1 MFPIIMMAK
10 EILSSR
16 KTTVIFIIS
25 VLVFILSA
33 FSYSNSTNALEQ
45 LTGEYR
51 NGLQNVETALFELK
65 NTAEAPTFDLVKTR
79 QAFLNVRGKYKQI
92 EFILEYFD
100 NTAVKD
106 YVNGAPLPKIERNSG
121 EMNVL
126 QPHGLQVIDEMLFEE
141 QPDTEGLKNE
151 IALLC
156 KNFTELKLFQQKQY
170 MSERNLFEAARL
182 QLVRVASMGITG
194 FDTPGSGNS
203 LADCQNALQPLLYM
217 AKVYTPQLKGE
228 LGQQLETKLSAAIQ
242 YLSVNADFDAF
253 NRLEFIREYLNP
265 AFKLF
270 KDAQLQ
276 LGIET
281 VYDTPAGINQPY
293 NYLADN
299 FFGNDFLNPDYYSM
313 VKKGITQPQ
322 MEKLGKYLF
331 FDPVL
336 SSNNKRACASCHNPQ
351 KAFTDG
357 EQRSLALDFK
367 GTVSRNSPTLINSV
381 FAERYFYDLRT
392 EKIENQF
399 EHVITS
405 PHEFNTSYPEIS
417 AKLNQSEEYKQ
428 LFREAFPNYNG
439 EISKHTISEAIGA
452 YLKTLTSFNS
462 DFDKHLRGEANILSP
477 QAINGFNLFMG
488 KAACATCHFAPTF
501 SGLVPPNFAEN
512 ESEVLGVPATNDTIN
527 PVLDGDIGRF
537 GGRMK
542 EKVDFNRH
550 AFKTVTVR
558 NAALTA
564 PYMHNGVY
572 KTLEDVLDFYNRG
585 GGAGLG
591 FELDN
596 QTLAPD
602 ALNLTPSE
610 TKDIIAFMQS
620 LTDTTGL
627 TQVPVSLPKFPS
639 ADLNKRKIGGEY

>member
-1 MFPIIMMAK
+1 MAK
-10 EILSSR
+10 DILSSR
-16 KTTVIFIIS
+16 KTTVICVIS
-25 VLVFILSA
+25 VLIFLLSA
-33 FSYSNSTNALEQ
+33 FSYSSKTTALEQ

-51 NGLQNVETALFELK
+51 TGLQNVETALFELK
-65 NTAEAPTFDLVKTR
+65 NTVEDKSFDVQKTR
-79 QAFLNVRGKYKQI
+79 EAFLKVRASYKQI
-92 EFILEYFD
+92 EFLLEYFD

-106 YVNGAPLPKIERNSG
+106 YINGAPLPKIERNSG
-121 EMNVL
+121 EMNIL
-126 QPHGLQVIDEMLFEE
+126 QPHGLQVLDEMIFEDE
-141 QPDTEGLKNE
+141 PDGEELKKE
-151 IALLC
+151 VGLLC
-156 KNFTELKLFQQKQY
+156 KNFTELKAFQLKQY
-170 MSERNLFEAARL
+170 IAERNLFEAARL
-182 QLVRVASMGITG
+182 QLVRIASMGITG

-203 LADCQNALQPLLYM
+203 LVDCQNALLPLLEM
-217 AKVYTPQLKGE
+217 AKIYKPQLQGE
-228 LGQQLETKLSAAIQ
+228 TSTQLEAKLEAAKQ
-242 YLSVNADFDAF
+242 YLAANPDFDTF
-253 NRLEFIREYLNP
+253 NRLVFIKEYLNP
-265 AFKLF
+265 VFKLF

-281 VYDTPAGINQPY
+281 VYDTPAGARQPY

-299 FFGNDFLNPDYYSM
+299 FFGDDFLNPDYFSM
-313 VKKGITQPQ
+313 VKTSTHQPKI
-322 MEKLGKYLF
+322 EELGKYLF

-357 EQRSLALDFK
+357 EQRSLAMDFK
-367 GTVSRNSPTLINSV
+367 GTVSRNSPTLVNSV
-381 FAERYFYDLRT
+381 FADRYFYDLRT

-417 AKLNQSEEYKQ
+417 AKLNQSEEYKK

-439 EISKHTISEAIGA
+439 EIAKHTISEAIGA
-452 YLKTLTSFNS
+452 YLKTLTAFNS
-462 DFDKHLRGEANILSP
+462 DFDKHLRGESNTLSP

-501 SGLVPPNFAEN
+501 SGLVPPNFTES
-512 ESEVLGVPATNDTIN
+512 ESEVLGVPATTDTIN
-527 PVLDGDIGRF
+527 PLLDGDIGRF

-550 AFKTVTVR
+550 SFKTVTVR
-558 NAALTA
+558 NVSLTA

-572 KTLEDVLDFYNRG
+572 NTLEEVLNFYNKG

-591 FELDN
+591 FELEN

-610 TKDIIAFMQS
+610 MKDIITFMQS
-620 LTDTTGL
+620 LTDTVGL
-627 TQVPVSLPKFPS
+627 INKPVSLPKFPS
-639 ADLNKRKIGGEY
+639 AELNKRKIGGEY

>member
-1 MFPIIMMAK
+1 MMAK

-16 KTTVIFIIS
+16 KTTVICIIS
-25 VLVFILSA
+25 VLIFILSA
-33 FSYSNSTNALEQ
+33 FSYSSKTNALVE
-45 LTGEYR
+45 LTSEYR
-51 NGLQNVETALFELK
+51 KGLQNVETALFELK
-65 NTAEAPTFDLVKTR
+65 NTVEDKNVNVQKTR
-79 QAFLNVRGKYKQI
+79 EAFLAVRASYKQI
-92 EFILEYFD
+92 EFLLEYYD

-106 YVNGAPLPKIERNSG
+106 YINGAPLPKIERNSG

-141 QPDTEGLKNE
+141 QPDIEGLKNE

-170 MSERNLFEAARL
+170 IAERNLFEAARL
-182 QLVRVASMGITG
+182 QVVRIASMGITG

-203 LADCQNALQPLLYM
+203 LVDCQNALQPLLKM
-217 AKVYTPQLKGE
+217 AKLYRPQLQGD
-228 LGQQLETKLSAAIQ
+228 LGQQLEDKLSAAIH
-242 YLSVNADFDAF
+242 YLNTNADFDSF
-253 NRLEFIREYLNP
+253 NRLEFIKGYLTP
-265 AFKLF
+265 VFKLF

-281 VYDTPAGINQPY
+281 VYDTPAGKHQSY

-299 FFGNDFLNPDYYSM
+299 FFSNDFFNVDYFSM
-313 VKKGITQPQ
+313 VKKGPTQPQ

-336 SSNNKRACASCHNPQ
+336 SANNKRACASCHNPQ

-357 EQRSLALDFK
+357 EQRSLAMDFK
-367 GTVSRNSPTLINSV
+367 GTVLRNSPTLINSV
-381 FAERYFYDLRT
+381 LAERYFYDLRT

-405 PHEFNTSYPEIS
+405 THEFNTSYPEIS
-417 AKLNQSEEYKQ
+417 AKLSQSEEYKQ
-428 LFREAFPNYNG
+428 LFRDAFPNYNG

-452 YLKTLTSFNS
+452 YLKTLIAFNS
-462 DFDKHLRGEANILSP
+462 DFDKYLRSEANTLSP

-512 ESEVLGVPATNDTIN
+512 ESEVLGVPATTDTIN

-558 NAALTA
+558 NVSLTG

-572 KTLEDVLDFYNRG
+572 KTLEEVLDFYNRG

-627 TQVPVSLPKFPS
+627 TNVPVSLPKFPS
-639 ADLNKRKIGGEY
+639 ADMNKRKIGGEY

>member
-1 MFPIIMMAK
+1 MMAK

>member
-1 MFPIIMMAK
+1 MAK
-10 EILSSR
+10 DILSSR
-16 KTTVIFIIS
+16 KTTVICIIS
-25 VLVFILSA
+25 VLIFLLSA
-33 FSYSNSTNALEQ
+33 FSYSSKTTALEQ

-51 NGLQNVETALFELK
+51 TGLQNVETALFELK
-65 NTAEAPTFDLVKTR
+65 NAVEEQNFDLQKAQ
-79 QAFLNVRGKYKQI
+79 QAFLKVRAKYKHI
-92 EFILEYFD
+92 EFLLEYFD
-100 NTAVKD
+100 NTATKD

-126 QPHGLQVIDEMLFEE
+126 QPHGLQVIDELLYTDET
-141 QPDTEGLKNE
+141 DVEGLKKE
-151 IALLC
+151 VSLLC
-156 KNFTELKLFQQKQY
+156 ANFTELKSFQLKQY
-170 MSERNLFEAARL
+170 IAERNLFEAARL
-182 QLVRVASMGITG
+182 QLVRIASMGITG
-194 FDTPGSGNS
+194 FDTPGSVNS
-203 LADCQNALQPLLYM
+203 LVDCQNALQPLLTM
-217 AKVYTPQLKGE
+217 AKIYKPQLQEE
-228 LGQQLETKLSAAIQ
+228 LGSQLETKLSAAIQ
-242 YLSVNADFDAF
+242 YLTVNSDFDSF
-253 NRLEFIREYLNP
+253 DRLEFIKEYLNP

-281 VYDTPAGINQPY
+281 VYDTPAGIRQPY

-299 FFGNDFLNPDYYSM
+299 FFGDDFFNPDYFSM
-313 VKKGITQPQ
+313 VKTSANQSKL
-322 MEKLGKYLF
+322 EELGKYLF

-357 EQRSLALDFK
+357 EQRSLAMDFK
-367 GTVSRNSPTLINSV
+367 GTVLRNSPTLVNSV
-381 FAERYFYDLRT
+381 FADRYFYDLRT

-417 AKLNQSEEYKQ
+417 AKLNQSEEYKK

-439 EISKHTISEAIGA
+439 EIAKHSISEAIGA
-452 YLKTLTSFNS
+452 YLKTITSFNS
-462 DFDKHLRGEANILSP
+462 DFDKHLRGEANTLSP

-501 SGLVPPNFAEN
+501 SGLVPPNFTEN
-512 ESEVLGVPATNDTIN
+512 ESEVLGVPATTDTIN
-527 PVLDGDIGRF
+527 PLLDGDIGRY

-550 AFKTVTVR
+550 SFKTVTVR
-558 NAALTA
+558 NVALTG

-572 KTLEDVLDFYNRG
+572 KTLEEVLDFYNRG

-591 FELDN
+591 FELEY
-596 QTLAPD
+596 QTLPPD

-610 TKDIIAFMQS
+610 MKDIISFMQS
-620 LTDTTGL
+620 LTDTAGL
-627 TQVPVSLPKFPS
+627 TNVPVSLPKFPS
-639 ADLNKRKIGGEY
+639 AELNKRKIGGEY

>member
-1 MFPIIMMAK
+1 MMAK
-10 EILSSR
+10 DILSSR
-16 KTTVIFIIS
+16 KTTVICIIS
-25 VLVFILSA
+25 VLIFILSA
-33 FSYSNSTNALEQ
+33 FSYSSSTTALEQ

-51 NGLQNVETALFELK
+51 TGLQNVETALFELK
-65 NTAEAPTFDLVKTR
+65 NTVEEKNFDLQKAQ
-79 QAFLNVRGKYKQI
+79 QAFLKVRGRYKQI
-92 EFILEYFD
+92 EFLLEYFD

-126 QPHGLQVIDEMLFEE
+126 QPHGLQVIDEMLFAEKI
-141 QPDTEGLKNE
+141 DTEGLQKE
-151 IALLC
+151 VSLLC
-156 KNFTELKLFQQKQY
+156 NYFTEIKAFQQKQY
-170 MSERNLFEAARL
+170 IAERNLFEAARL

-203 LADCQNALQPLLYM
+203 LVDCQNALQPLLKM
-217 AKVYTPQLKGE
+217 AKVYAPQLKGE
-228 LGQQLETKLSAAIQ
+228 LGQQLETKLTDAIQ
-242 YLSVNADFDAF
+242 YLTVNADFDSF
-253 NRLEFIREYLNP
+253 NRLEFIKEYLNP

-281 VYDTPAGINQPY
+281 VYDTPAGDRQSY

-299 FFGNDFLNPDYYSM
+299 FFGDDFFNPDYFSM
-313 VKKGITQPQ
+313 VKTSANQSKI
-322 MEKLGKYLF
+322 EALGKYLF

-336 SSNNKRACASCHNPQ
+336 SANNKRACASCHNPQ

-357 EQRSLALDFK
+357 EQRSLAMDFK

-381 FAERYFYDLRT
+381 FADRYFYDLRT

-405 PHEFNTSYPEIS
+405 PHEFNTSYPDIS
-417 AKLNQSEEYKQ
+417 AKLSQSEEYKK
-428 LFREAFPNYNG
+428 LFREAFPKYNG
-439 EISKHTISEAIGA
+439 EIAKHTISEAIGA

-462 DFDKHLRGEANILSP
+462 DFDKHLRGEANTLSP

-501 SGLVPPNFAEN
+501 SGLVPPNFIEN
-512 ESEVLGVPATNDTIN
+512 ESEVLGVPATTDTIN

-550 AFKTVTVR
+550 SFKTVTVR
-558 NAALTA
+558 NVSLTG

-572 KTLEDVLDFYNRG
+572 KTLEEVLDFYNRG

-591 FELDN
+591 FALDN

-620 LTDTTGL
+620 LTDTAGL
-627 TQVPVSLPKFPS
+627 TNVPVSLPKFPS

>member
-1 MFPIIMMAK
+1 MAK

-51 NGLQNVETALFELK
+51 TGLQNVETALFELK
-65 NTAEAPTFDLVKTR
+65 NTAEAPTFDLEKTR

-170 MSERNLFEAARL
+170 ISERNLFEAARL

-281 VYDTPAGINQPY
+281 VYDTPAGIKQPY

-313 VKKGITQPQ
+313 VKKGVTQPQ

-405 PHEFNTSYPEIS
+405 PHEFNTSYPEIA

-512 ESEVLGVPATNDTIN
+512 ESEVLGVPATTDTIN

-558 NAALTA
+558 NATLTA

-572 KTLEDVLDFYNRG
+572 KTLDEVLDFYNRG

-591 FELDN
+591 FELEN